1 MSESKGLLKSHIVKK
16 YWMAFTGLFL
26 MLFLTGH
33 LAGNLQLFL
42 TGYEGQ
48 LQFNEYAVFMTT
60 NPAVKLLSYVTY
72 ISILFHAI
80 DGIVISMANRKA
92 RPDGYAYSKPGK
104 NSPWSSRNMGIL
116 GTIIL
121 VYIVV
126 HMQNFWYEYKF
137 GKTEFMMSEDGLSP
151 LLQDGTIAEG
161 ATVTSTGN
169 VMLAGEN
176 IGVAMKDLYTI
187 VMEGFANPI
196 LVVFYVLAMIAMGFH
211 LIHGFQSAFQ
221 SIGLRNKK
229 YSLAIIKIGYAFA
242 VIVPLLFAIIP
253 VYLFIMAA

>member
-26 MLFLTGH
+26 CLFLTGH

-42 TGYEGQ
+42 TTYDGQ

-80 DGIVISMANRKA
+80 DGIVISIANRKA
-92 RPDGYAYSKPGK
+92 RPQGYAYSKPGK
-104 NSPWSSRNMGIL
+104 NSLWSSRNMGVL
-116 GTIIL
+116 GTIIF

-137 GKTEFMMSEDGLSP
+137 GSTPYMMSEDGSAP
-151 LLQDGTIAEG
+151 LLKDGTAVKG
-161 ATVTSTGN
+161 
-169 VMLAGEN
+169 GEIIN
-176 IGVAMKDLYTI
+176 GEIISGGETIGMAMGDLYTI
-187 VMEGFANPI
+187 VIKSFENPV
-196 LVVFYVLAMIAMGFH
+196 LVLFYVLAMAAMAFH
-211 LIHGFQSAFQ
+211 LVHGFQSAFQ

-229 YSLAIIKIGYAFA
+229 YTPVITKVGYAFA
-242 VIVPLLFAIIP
+242 IIVPLLFAIIP
-253 VYLFIMAA
+253 VYLFIVA

>member
-1 MSESKGLLKSHIVKK
+1 MSESKGLIKSHIVKK
-16 YWMAFTGLFL
+16 YWMGFTGLFL
-26 MLFLTGH
+26 CLFLTGH

-80 DGIVISMANRKA
+80 DGLIITIANKKA
-92 RPDGYAYSKPGK
+92 RPDNYAYSKPSA
-104 NSPWSSRNMGIL
+104 NSMWSSRNMGIL
-116 GTIIL
+116 GTVIL

-137 GKTEFMMSEDGLSP
+137 GTTPFMFSEDGSAP
-151 LLQDGTIAEG
+151 LLQDGTAVQGGEIVNGE
-161 ATVTSTGN
+161 
-169 VMLAGEN
+169 VMANGESM
-176 IGVAMKDLYTI
+176 GVAMNDLYTI
-187 VMEGFANPI
+187 VLESFQNPI
-196 LVVFYVLAMIAMGFH
+196 LVAFYVLGMVAIAFH
-211 LIHGFQSAFQ
+211 LVHGFQSGFQ
-221 SIGLRNKK
+221 SLGLRNKK
-229 YSLAIIKIGYAFA
+229 YSPLIIKVGYAFA

-253 VYLFIMAA
+253 VYMFIMA

>member
-1 MSESKGLLKSHIVKK
+1 
-16 YWMAFTGLFL
+16 MAFTGLFL
-26 MLFLTGH
+26 CLFLGGH

-60 NPAVKLLSYVTY
+60 NPAVMILSYVTY

-80 DGIVISMANRKA
+80 DGVVITMANRNA
-92 RPDGYAYSKPGK
+92 RPDSYAYSKPGK
-104 NSPWSSRNMGIL
+104 NSLWSSRNMGVL
-116 GTIIL
+116 GTIIF

-137 GKTEFMMSEDGLSP
+137 GKTEFMMSEDGMSP
-151 LLQDGTIAEG
+151 LLQDGTVVKG
-161 ATVTSTGN
+161 AMVTQTGD

-176 IGVAMKDLYTI
+176 IGIAMKDLYTI
-187 VMEGFANPI
+187 VMEGFSNPI
-196 LVVFYVLAMIAMGFH
+196 LVVFYVVAMVAMGFH

-229 YSLAIIKIGYAFA
+229 YSPIITKVGYAFA
-242 VIVPLLFAIIP
+242 IIVPLLFAIIP

>member
-1 MSESKGLLKSHIVKK
+1 MSESTGLLKSHIVKK

-26 MLFLTGH
+26 CLFLTGH
-33 LAGNLQLFL
+33 LAGNLQLFI
-42 TGYEGQ
+42 TGYAGQ

-80 DGIVISMANRKA
+80 DGVVISIANRKA
-92 RPDGYAYSKPGK
+92 RPQGYAYSKPSK
-104 NSPWSSRNMGIL
+104 NSMWSSRNMGVL

-137 GKTEFMMSEDGLSP
+137 GTTPYMMSEDGTAP
-151 LLQDGTIAEG
+151 LLKDGTAVPNGEIVDG
-161 ATVTSTGN
+161 
-169 VMLAGEN
+169 MIMQAGEN
-176 IGVAMKDLYTI
+176 LGPAMGDLYTI

-196 LVVFYVLAMIAMGFH
+196 LVVFYVLAMAAMGFH

-229 YSLAIIKIGYAFA
+229 YSPIITKAGYAFA
-242 VIVPLLFAIIP
+242 ILVPLLFAIIP